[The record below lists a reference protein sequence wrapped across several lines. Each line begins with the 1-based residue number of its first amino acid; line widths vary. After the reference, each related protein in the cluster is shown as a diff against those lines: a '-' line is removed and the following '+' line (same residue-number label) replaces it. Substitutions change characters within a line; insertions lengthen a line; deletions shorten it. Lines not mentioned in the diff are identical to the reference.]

1 MRILWQYKKDIGKF
15 HGYRAGEFSSLCGI
29 PRGGNPPIAESD
41 AIPPESRCLKC
52 DIIAKREQKK
62 FRAEISR
69 PLSIAPEQNAHEGEA
84 QGEAAPVLQNEVEGT
99 DHSEPTP
106 VEVDRIEDKEP
117 CEHGPETVQDGR
129 VDGPTPA
136 APELDQPPT
145 EIEAPKMEP
154 VT

>member
-62 FRAEISR
+62 FRAEIAK
-69 PLSIAPEQNAHEGEA
+69 PVSIAPEQNAHEGEA
-84 QGEAAPVLQNEVEGT
+84 KVEAAPVLQNEVEGT
-99 DHSEPTP
+99 DHSEGQH
-106 VEVDRIEDKEP
+106 VDAHRIDDQAT
-117 CEHGPETVQDGR
+117 CENGPEAVQEGH
-129 VDGPTPA
+129 VDGHTAPS
-136 APELDQPPT
+136 PELDRQPA
-145 EIEAPKMEP
+145 ESEP
-154 VT
+154 PNMAALA